1 MANSRERPFG
11 YLQQKVLSSEIAI
24 SIIIM
29 LYVRSQGF
37 ESQQVQGFSLPLRVH
52 TDTEF
57 NQTS

>member
-37 ESQQVQGFSLPLRVH
+37 ESQQVQRFSLLLRVH
-52 TDTEF
+52 TDKEF